1 MYLCPVEKILTN
13 NLIFSMKTRL
23 LLLSFFVACVCEAS
37 AQGPNNTGTYYQ
49 NADGKKGSELKT
61 AMNAVINPHTQR
73 TYNQLWTDFQT
84 TDAKPNGKVWDM
96 YSNKREF
103 TFVTDQAGSYGK
115 EGDVYNRE
123 HSFPKSWFNDED
135 PMYTDLFHLYP
146 TDGWVNGQRSNDPFG
161 EVGSSYTSS
170 ANGFSKWGNA
180 RSGLGYSGK
189 VFEPN
194 AEYKGDFARTYFYMV
209 TCYETYKNST
219 DGPSKYITSWSSP
232 MLDNQV
238 YPGLAEWALNMLMR
252 WAKADPVS
260 EKEINRNAAVYGI
273 QGNRNP
279 FIDYPG
285 LEDYIWGTLKDK
297 AFSYDN
303 YEGGASG
310 EVVPTIAMPTFSPD
324 AGTYYNSVTVSINCA
339 TEGAT
344 IYYTTNGADASEQS
358 LVYTGSI
365 EIAETSTIK
374 AIAIKDGQHSA
385 QAVAT
390 YTITDE
396 PVIPGDVTPVD
407 CDVVINN
414 ALFGSSANGTIAKSD
429 DADLTGS
436 QNGITFVYALGS
448 GNQRYANAT
457 EIRLYN
463 GNTLTISVAE
473 GKLTAL
479 DFTIGSKT
487 SPLSAD
493 TGSFSEFKWTGNA
506 SQVIITS
513 SSNTALR
520 NVKVSVNMPS
530 AIDNVKT
537 TTLSG
542 RRVIYNLSG
551 QRVAN
556 PTHGIYIVDGKKV
569 LIP

>member
-1 MYLCPVEKILTN
+1 
-13 NLIFSMKTRL
+13 MKTRL
-23 LLLSFFVACVCEAS
+23 LLLSLFVAVIGNVW

-61 AMNAVINPHTQR
+61 AMFNIIKNPSVTS
-73 TYNQLWTDFQT
+73 YKGLYDAYIKTDT
-84 TDAKPNGKVWDM
+84 RPDGYVRDW
-96 YSNKREF
+96 YSNATNYSHNVDNK
-103 TFVTDQAGSYGK
+103 GNYSK
-115 EGDVYNRE
+115 EGDMYNRE
-123 HSFPKSWFNDED
+123 HSVPQSWFSEAS
-135 PMYTDLFHLYP
+135 PMVSDIVHVLP
-146 TDGWVNGQRSNDPFG
+146 TDGYVNNRR
-161 EVGSSYTSS
+161 SSYPLADVNSVTYSS
-170 ANGFSKWGNA
+170 KNSYSKLG
-180 RSGLGYSGK
+180 SCKVDGYSGT

-194 AEYKGDFARTYFYMV
+194 DEIKGDMARIYFYMA
-209 TCYETYKNST
+209 TCYQDKISNWTKGESQKVFGNS
-219 DGPSKYITSWSSP
+219 S
-232 MLDNQV
+232 
-238 YPGLAEWALNMLMR
+238 YPGLRDWVLAMFMR
-252 WAKADPVS
+252 WSKQDPVDDV
-260 EKEINRNAAVYGI
+260 EIARNNAVYEV

-279 FIDYPG
+279 FVDYPG
-285 LEDYIWGTLKDK
+285 LEDYVWGDMTDV

-303 YEGGASG
+303 YAGGSSG
-310 EVVPTIAMPTFSPD
+310 GETTKVAMPTFSPD

-374 AIAIKDGQHSA
+374 AVAIKDGQHSA

-473 GKLTAL
+473 GKLAVL
-479 DFTIGSKT
+479 DFTIGGKT
-487 SPLSAD
+487 SPLNAD

-520 NVKVSVNMPS
+520 NVKVSVSVPS
-530 AIDNVKT
+530 EPSGIETVQTN
-537 TTLSG
+537 TLSG
-542 RRVIYNLSG
+542 RRVIYNLRG
-551 QRVAN
+551 QRLAN